1 MSSLGQSKGWTTWM
15 WLGGAAGV
23 CIHSIFR
30 SYRAVITFLSET
42 VRVLVLE
49 IENIWGSMAEL
60 LLSIH
65 TKASRQDVFQILL
78 KATGHTQ

>member
-1 MSSLGQSKGWTTWM
+1 M
-15 WLGGAAGV
+15 
-23 CIHSIFR
+23 
-30 SYRAVITFLSET
+30 ITFLSEN

-49 IENIWGSMAEL
+49 IEYIWGSMAEL
-60 LLSIH
+60 LLSIY